1 MSIEKDIKDLTAA
14 INNLAEALREGRVT
28 VSGAAPSKSP
38 KTETSEPAGESRAEE
53 TGETSGGR
61 AEATVLTFE
70 DVKAAFLGIAKA
82 VGDPVKGAERS
93 KAVLAR
99 YGAAKMKD
107 VEEAKWPA
115 FVEDCR
121 AAAAVA
127 Q

>member
-14 INNLAEALREGRVT
+14 INNLAEALREGRAA
-28 VSGAAPSKSP
+28 VSGAAPESVREAKADVVVAP
-38 KTETSEPAGESRAEE
+38 EP
-53 TGETSGGR
+53 
-61 AEATVLTFE
+61 EAAAPLTFE

-82 VGDPVKGAERS
+82 VGDPVEGAERS

-99 YGAAKMKD
+99 YGAAKMRD
-107 VEEAKWPA
+107 VEEAQWPA

>member
-1 MSIEKDIKDLTAA
+1 MSIEKDIKELTAA
-14 INNLAEALREGRVT
+14 ILTLASAVREAAANSVTMPGTPAPESVREPE
-28 VSGAAPSKSP
+28 APKP
-38 KTETSEPAGESRAEE
+38 
-53 TGETSGGR
+53 
-61 AEATVLTFE
+61 LTFE

-93 KAVLAR
+93 RAVLAQ

-121 AAAAVA
+121 AAAGVV
-127 Q
+127 